1 MHFVKEVRV
10 PLLILKSCEN
20 AAKKGLFLQLH
31 TNDCRIG
38 SSRRILMLFGPVS
51 TNLRPRNTNLV
62 RKMREIFCVH
72 CKLVLKTG
80 NFGCFC
86 TFLPLYFC
94 RYEWKSSCFLTRI
107 EFFILKLVDIGPKS
121 IKIGPEMAFL
131 EVSVQHTQ
139 KTMFFNLSFQL
150 L

>member
-51 TNLRPRNTNLV
+51 TNLRSRNTNLV

-86 TFLPLYFC
+86 TFSSPYF
-94 RYEWKSSCFLTRI
+94 RQFEWKSSCFLIR
-107 EFFILKLVDIGPKS
+107 FVFLDLKLVDIAPKS
-121 IKIGPEMAFL
+121 IKIGAEMAFL
-131 EVSVQHTQ
+131 EVSVKHTLQ
-139 KTMFFNLSFQL
+139 TMFFNLYLQL